1 VGRVGAGRV
10 GAGRVGTGA
19 APYVPTLSPINMPGF
34 PFAFGCQ
41 HPQQPATTA
50 NFTAWLVSELRPN
63 ALATLAWDSGDGP
76 GGWNGNASASVYI
89 EHRTPVLYY
98 QLNVPLQAEQ
108 LAVLRRL
115 DAAGIWSS
123 FQVGE
128 WGSTFHCLNPSED
141 AGADPGCGAWEH
153 GTGGA
158 NSCGT
163 SQYFRSDMVG
173 CGTHGQPN
181 CSSLNCSA
189 INPDGSA
196 ACGVE
201 AMALGCNPRNNSEAN
216 AYVRKNY
223 QQRQHLVEYG
233 GPGGGTHSTPGYSFY
248 SHEPARWGAKMV
260 GFEGKHDR
268 LQGLHWAECLTRVC
282 SACSWGEH

>member
-1 VGRVGAGRV
+1 
-10 GAGRVGTGA
+10 
-19 APYVPTLSPINMPGF
+19 
-34 PFAFGCQ
+34 
-41 HPQQPATTA
+41 
-50 NFTAWLVSELRPN
+50 
-63 ALATLAWDSGDGP
+63 
-76 GGWNGNASASVYI
+76 VYI

-173 CGTHGQPN
+173 CGAHGQPN